1 MKNRL
6 EHLKG
11 NFNNFGKEVFFVDTT
26 DSTMT
31 LAWDYIDTEKSG
43 GALIFTDYQTQ
54 GKGRYNRKWISQP
67 KKDLLLSLTFKPPTN
82 ILNQL
87 LMIASLSVYDLL
99 ISLDLRPQIKWP
111 NDVLVN
117 GKKAWQDQ
125 NQSQQ
130 LWGRVL
136 RPKNIR

>member
-1 MKNRL
+1 MFHLIIIIDYQVNMKNRL

-67 KKDLLLSLTFKPPTN
+67 KKIYYYP
-82 ILNQL
+82 
-87 LMIASLSVYDLL
+87 
-99 ISLDLRPQIKWP
+99 
-111 NDVLVN
+111 
-117 GKKAWQDQ
+117 
-125 NQSQQ
+125 
-130 LWGRVL
+130 
-136 RPKNIR
+136 